1 MSEAT
6 QLILGSETFCSDGAC
21 GEITRVVLD
30 PVTRMVSHLVVEPKH
45 RQGLGRMISWVLL
58 DVSTAGILLKCTS
71 AEFDTFDHAEETL
84 FLPGTGGR
92 AAYVAGHPLPQPYEG
107 LVDVIGEVP
116 QPVTYDTIPQGEV
129 ELRGAELV
137 EATDGEIGRVRG
149 LDVDWDSGQVV
160 YLLVYESHVWGR
172 RELAIPIEDV
182 AVIAD
187 GIRLNI
193 AKSEVQRCL
202 PASLTRGAE
211 RATTPRKRALKTAQG
226 INTGSTTLPECDR
239 DERVRDV

>member
-1 MSEAT
+1 MREVEMSEAT
-6 QLILGSETFCSDGAC
+6 QLILGAETFCSDGAC

-30 PVTRMVSHLVVEPKH
+30 PVTRVVSHLVVEPKH

-71 AEFDTFDHAEETL
+71 AEFDAFDHAEETV

-92 AAYVAGHPLPQPYEG
+92 VAYVAGHPLPQPYDG

-129 ELRGAELV
+129 ELRGEELV

-149 LDVDWDSGQVV
+149 LGVDWDSGHVV
-160 YLLVYESHVWGR
+160 YLLVHESHVWGR

-193 AKSEVQRCL
+193 AKGEVQKMS
-202 PASLTRGAE
+202 AGISHAWRGTGHDTSAAGSQD
-211 RATTPRKRALKTAQG
+211 RA
-226 INTGSTTLPECDR
+226 R
-239 DERVRDV
+239 DKYRLDNPPRVRS